1 MSLQRAFCDVEF
13 KVVGDTP
20 GLFEGY
26 ASVFG
31 NTDFYGDV
39 VAPGAFT
46 QTINEWKGRGRW
58 FPMYLNH
65 GAALG
70 APGLPAGKWL
80 DVSEDSRG
88 LAVKGQL
95 LGLDTETGR
104 YYHSLMRDGALQGLS
119 IGFRAKESSYG
130 KKPGEP
136 RRTLKSVDLVEISL
150 VDVPANSAAQ
160 VSTLKSACADPIQ
173 PEIDAANELLKLL
186 LRVKG

>member
-1 MSLQRAFCDVEF
+1 MTIQRVFSDVEF
-13 KVVGDTP
+13 KVSGDTP

-31 NTDFYGDV
+31 NTDSYGDV

-46 QTINEWKGRGRW
+46 QTISEWKGRGRL

-80 DVSEDSRG
+80 SVEEDSHG
-88 LAVKGQL
+88 LVVKGQL
-95 LGLDTETGR
+95 LGLDTEAGK
-104 YYHSLMRDGALQGLS
+104 YHYALMRDGALQGLS
-119 IGFRAKESSYG
+119 IGFRSREAAFG

-136 RRTLKSVDLVEISL
+136 RRTLKRVDLVEISL
-150 VDVPANSAAQ
+150 VDVPANSSAQ
-160 VSTLKSACADPIQ
+160 VSTYKSAGFDPLQ
-173 PEIDAANELLKLL
+173 EEIDALVKLAKYF
-186 LRVKG
+186 RKG